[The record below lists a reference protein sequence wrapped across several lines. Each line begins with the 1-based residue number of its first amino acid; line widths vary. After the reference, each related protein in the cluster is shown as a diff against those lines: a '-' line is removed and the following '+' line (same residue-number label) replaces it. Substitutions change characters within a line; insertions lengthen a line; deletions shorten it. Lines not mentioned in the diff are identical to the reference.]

1 METQRQGSEAA
12 VLRLVRVSTDVE
24 RLVCLGLSHRTAPV
38 ELRERFGTLGLGAER
53 CPEVEEHV
61 VLSTCYRVELY
72 AFLVDGVDNAR
83 DALIGALADVHGVD
97 RAALVDHLYVHSGD
111 DVARHLCRVATGL
124 DSLVL
129 GEAEILGQ
137 VRDAYDKGQEAGPA
151 LELLFR
157 TAITAGRR
165 ARSET
170 AIGANPATAS
180 SMALALAEGVLGSL
194 RERNAL
200 VVGAGRIGLQT
211 LKALAGR
218 RVASVAVANRTHE
231 TAAGAASRFGGASY
245 ALEELESALAWADLV
260 VTATSSETPIVTAD
274 VVGAAVAQRPDR
286 PLVLVDLAVPSDVD
300 RTAADVAGVRL
311 FDVDD
316 LRAGLD
322 GALAARLREVP
333 KVEAI
338 VEDEVASFERR
349 LRELEVE
356 PLLAAIR
363 LQADAIRQQEVARTL
378 RRLGDVD
385 PATAEQLD
393 LLSRALVKKL
403 LHEPTVRLR
412 DRAGEGDADGVA
424 LALRDLF
431 GLSAPRDP

>member
-1 METQRQGSEAA
+1 
-12 VLRLVRVSTDVE
+12 
-24 RLVCLGLSHRTAPV
+24 
-38 ELRERFGTLGLGAER
+38 
-53 CPEVEEHV
+53 VEEHV

-72 AFLVDGVDNAR
+72 AFLVDGVDDAR
-83 DALIGALADVHGVD
+83 NALIGALADAHGVD

-111 DVARHLCRVATGL
+111 DVARHLCRVAAGL

-129 GEAEILGQ
+129 GEAEIQGQ
-137 VRDAYDKGQEAGPA
+137 VRDALDQGRAAGPA
-151 LELLFR
+151 LGLLFR

-200 VVGAGRIGLQT
+200 VVGAGRVGLQT

-218 RVASVAVANRTHE
+218 RVASVAVANRTYE
-231 TAAGAASRFGGASY
+231 TAAGAASRFGGTSH
-245 ALEELESALAWADLV
+245 ALDELETALAWADLA

-274 VVGAAVAQRPDR
+274 IVAAAVAQRPER

-300 RTAADVAGVRL
+300 RKAADVAGVRL

-333 KVEAI
+333 KVETI
-338 VEDEVASFERR
+338 VEDEVEAFGRR

-356 PLLAAIR
+356 PLLAALR
-363 LQADAIRQQEVARTL
+363 LQADAIREQEVERTL

-385 PATAEQLD
+385 PATAEQVE

-412 DRAGEGDADGVA
+412 DRAGEGDADDVV